1 MDMRANSTSMCARN
15 ASASAAD
22 ALPAGPRAYTAA
34 AHTPQGAHRAHQHQ
48 TRRQEHA
55 VRRGGPE
62 TVLQAMSEG
71 GYAKLTYLHQ
81 MHKTPVGPVW
91 VNTAQV
97 RFLNELG

>member
-1 MDMRANSTSMCARN
+1 VPTNIRLGDKNMLYVEED
-15 ASASAAD
+15 
-22 ALPAGPRAYTAA
+22 
-34 AHTPQGAHRAHQHQ
+34 
-48 TRRQEHA
+48 
-55 VRRGGPE
+55 PE

-81 MHKTPVGPVW
+81 MHKTPVGPGW

>member
-1 MDMRANSTSMCARN
+1 MPTNIRLGDKNMLYFE
-15 ASASAAD
+15 D
-22 ALPAGPRAYTAA
+22 D
-34 AHTPQGAHRAHQHQ
+34 
-48 TRRQEHA
+48 
-55 VRRGGPE
+55 PE
-62 TVLQAMSEG
+62 KVLQAMSEG